1 MVPGQIRISEDLD
14 QALEDFDEDLPQIAR
29 DVDRVEQTNTVY

>member
-1 MVPGQIRISEDLD
+1 MIPGQINIAEDLD

-29 DVDRVEQTNTVY
+29 DVDQA